1 MITLIRLLLLL
12 LLLIALLKV
21 VRWIA
26 DFRNSLNDH
35 FALGE
40 ECPACGRHARLAK
53 VDPVC
58 PNCGTELVRDDQDE
72 LRIRVN

>member
-40 ECPACGRHARLAK
+40 ECRSLRPPRSAGQSRSG
-53 VDPVC
+53 VP
-58 PNCGTELVRDDQDE
+58 E
-72 LRIRVN
+72 LRNRIGTR